1 MHTKGISISILTGAL
16 LAAGCS
22 APGVGEA
29 GRDFE
34 LYYEDEELD
43 AIEWERDNPDPGDT
57 AEKFDLKIDRERVGA
72 RFAFGGETTR
82 GFFQV
87 FTEEF
92 QGTSEATGDTT
103 DKIDLY
109 GAGGGIKGAPIVG
122 QASSDIALMIP
133 FRADLSFAL
142 GEESYAEDDVS
153 VGYVELHGDVGFG
166 AEWMGLRPSAGVA
179 FSSIVGAASFEDNSP
194 SPDPDEDYTLTG
206 TNAGFFLDLLYK
218 NEEFPIYGHIRALF
232 GDYEGMT
239 FGIGVKF

>member
-1 MHTKGISISILTGAL
+1 MHTKGISISILTGVF

-43 AIEWERDNPDPGDT
+43 TIEWERDDAGST
-57 AEKFDLKIDRERVGA
+57 SDLSIDRERIGA

-87 FTEEF
+87 FTEEW
-92 QGTSEATGDTT
+92 QATDQSDGSTG

-133 FRADLSFAL
+133 FRADLSFAY
-142 GEESYAEDDVS
+142 GDESYADEDFMI
-153 VGYVELHGDVGFG
+153 GYIELHGDVGFG

-179 FSSIVGAASFEDNSP
+179 FSSIVGAATYEDTGP
-194 SPDPDEDYTLTG
+194 SPGPDEDYTLTG

-218 NEEFPIYGHIRALF
+218 NEEFPLYGHIRALF
-232 GDYEGMT
+232 GNYEGMT